1 MNNLAGASI
10 AAFNAGLGGA
20 AGLMGSADLTGKSG
34 LSARTGFTRSAG
46 LAGSAGL
53 ARGTGL
59 AVNAGPPTTIQAL
72 PRVAEAVAPAAVA
85 VISELPLPWQ
95 K

>member
-10 AAFNAGLGGA
+10 AVFRSVLGGVP
-20 AGLMGSADLTGKSG
+20 GLIDSTGLAGKSG
-34 LSARTGFTRSAG
+34 LPGRTGFTKSGG
-46 LAGSAGL
+46 LTGSAGL
-53 ARGTGL
+53 ARSADLTG
-59 AVNAGPPTTIQAL
+59 NAGPPTSIQAL
-72 PRVAEAVAPAAVA
+72 PRVAEAEAPAAVA

>member
-1 MNNLAGASI
+1 MANSCPTENGRMNNLAGASI
-10 AAFNAGLGGA
+10 AVFRSVLGGA
-20 AGLMGSADLTGKSG
+20 AGLMGSA
-34 LSARTGFTRSAG
+34 G
-46 LAGSAGL
+46 LAGNAGL
-53 ARGTGL
+53 
-59 AVNAGPPTTIQAL
+59 PTSIQAL